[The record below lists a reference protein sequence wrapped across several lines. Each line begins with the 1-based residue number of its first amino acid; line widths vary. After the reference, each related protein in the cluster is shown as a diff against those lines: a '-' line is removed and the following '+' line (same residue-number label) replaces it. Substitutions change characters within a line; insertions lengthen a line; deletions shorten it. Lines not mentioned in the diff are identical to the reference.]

1 MFWQLKD
8 IPPWPVCA
16 RLPPISLLPSP
27 RVVSLIKQCAWGGGC
42 AAECGWMKRLPAAP
56 WTPPLSLS
64 RSCHLRS
71 SSRRGQMSGQVR
83 SDLSLLN
90 SFHWMSRGKKPP
102 FLGWDL
108 GVEPPREPLPFP
120 SLSRPNWYWG
130 LIFHGGRGRPGF
142 VRFCLFPIDFLDGS
156 TPGGLHFALNC

>member
-27 RVVSLIKQCAWGGGC
+27 RVVSLIKQCAWGEGVQLS
-42 AAECGWMKRLPAAP
+42 AVGWKDYPLH
-56 WTPPLSLS
+56 PLSLS
-64 RSCHLRS
+64 RSCHLKS

>member
-1 MFWQLKD
+1 M
-8 IPPWPVCA
+8 
-16 RLPPISLLPSP
+16 PPISLLPSP

-56 WTPPLSLS
+56 LSPLS

-156 TPGGLHFALNC
+156 TPGGLHFALNCWRSTPRWADKMKFNNTGK